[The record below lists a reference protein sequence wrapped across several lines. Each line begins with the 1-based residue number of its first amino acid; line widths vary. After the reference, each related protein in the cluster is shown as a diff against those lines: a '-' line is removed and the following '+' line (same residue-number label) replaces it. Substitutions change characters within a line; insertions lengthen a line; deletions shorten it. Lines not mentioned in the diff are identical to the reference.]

1 MKKEEG
7 KDEEDE
13 EERKDNL
20 RISEK
25 KRYLHNLKPKIYAE
39 KLGIF
44 STCSCDF
51 QELLNEKNHV

>member
-25 KRYLHNLKPKIYAE
+25 KSHLHNLKPKI
-39 KLGIF
+39 
-44 STCSCDF
+44 
-51 QELLNEKNHV
+51 